1 SLRTPAPRKPSAAT
15 HALHVAGVIA
25 SAALAITAIAV
36 GRAPVRILDYTT
48 LTPEHAPILLLG
60 GAFLLGLS
68 LFVGRNLPGFYEQ
81 LTERRDFYTG
91 RSVLAQP
98 KTFFVPAVG
107 AFTLLFLVILVLL
120 LLGVG
125 AQGFRQPL
133 QVGVVAFILA
143 ALAGSIWVS
152 LRLAR
157 SEDQVQYRGIA
168 AEERRGGKIVLFGSA
183 AAASI
188 LLGLALV
195 LYLGKNVGGL
205 GSGAWIDV
213 FALGLLLGLGP
224 YGFYVHR
231 RGKRIRNLEAR
242 FPEFLRDLA
251 ASHKSGLTLN
261 ASVAISARGEYGE
274 LTPEIRKMAD
284 QLSWN
289 LSFEEAL
296 RLMAERVQTPLVQR
310 TASLIIQAGKSGG
323 NTTDV
328 LLAAARDAREIKT
341 LENER
346 RTNMTLYTII
356 IYLTFIIFLVIVAV
370 LYKSFVPEILRAGAL
385 ARQAGPVGGGGIV
398 EVLDL
403 EEYRGFYFLAALVQG
418 LGNGLLAGLMQTGRA
433 IQGLRHSFL
442 FVLAAYITF
451 GWLL

>member
-1 SLRTPAPRKPSAAT
+1 
-15 HALHVAGVIA
+15 
-25 SAALAITAIAV
+25 
-36 GRAPVRILDYTT
+36 
-48 LTPEHAPILLLG
+48 
-60 GAFLLGLS
+60 
-68 LFVGRNLPGFYEQ
+68 
-81 LTERRDFYTG
+81 
-91 RSVLAQP
+91 
-98 KTFFVPAVG
+98 FFVPAVA
-107 AFTLLFLVILVLL
+107 AFTLLFFVVLVLL

-143 ALAGSIWVS
+143 ALGGSIWVS

-157 SEDQVQYRGIA
+157 SEDQFRYQGFT
-168 AEERRGGKIVLFGSA
+168 AEETRGGKLVLFGST
-183 AAASI
+183 AAASV

-231 RGKRIRNLEAR
+231 RGQRIRNLEAR

-296 RLMAERVQTPLVQR
+296 RLLAERVQTPLVQR

-328 LLAAARDAREIKT
+328 LLAAASRSSSESWPCCTSRSCPRSCGRASSRAPPGPRARRSSRSSTSKST
-341 LENER
+341 AGSTSSR
-346 RTNMTLYTII
+346 RSSKASAT
-356 IYLTFIIFLVIVAV
+356 A
-370 LYKSFVPEILRAGAL
+370 SSRASCRRAGPSRACGTASCSCSRL
-385 ARQAGPVGGGGIV
+385 TSRSVGCSRTPSVAGTRPS
-398 EVLDL
+398 
-403 EEYRGFYFLAALVQG
+403 R
-418 LGNGLLAGLMQTGRA
+418 
-433 IQGLRHSFL
+433 
-442 FVLAAYITF
+442 
-451 GWLL
+451 